1 MEKLKLSMLLL
12 IFSILGFAQDFVGSW
27 KGNLEVMGQQL
38 PLVFNISKM
47 PQGYSSTIDSPMQGA
62 VGIPVDKTEVVSGE
76 IILTQ
81 SAMNAKFNGKITD
94 GKLNGTFSQNGMQLP
109 LVLAKTDKNDL
120 GLHRPQSPKPPFDYL
135 QEEVIIKNNKQG
147 NALAGTLVLPKNFNK
162 KSPVLV
168 LITGS
173 GAQNRNEE
181 LFGHQP
187 FLVIADDFAKKGI
200 ATLRMDDRGVGGS
213 EKGKEN
219 PTSADFAT
227 DIDAAVEFLK
237 SKGYQNIGLL
247 GHSEGGMIAPIV
259 ASQNKNVKF
268 MVLLAAPG
276 EPIKNLMIQ
285 QNEMIGKAAGMSETQ
300 LEKAKEINAK
310 IYDFVINY
318 NGKDLEND
326 LKNQVLK
333 SQGLSGEALDAN
345 AEQLANPWMVY
356 FLKFNPED
364 YLSKIIIPTFALNG
378 SLDMQVSAKENLEG
392 IKKSLAKA
400 GNKNYKTEEF
410 KGLNHLFQTAKTGNP
425 NEYGQIE
432 ETMAPQVLGAISTW
446 LLGLK

>member
-1 MEKLKLSMLLL
+1 
-12 IFSILGFAQDFVGSW
+12 
-27 KGNLEVMGQQL
+27 
-38 PLVFNISKM
+38 
-47 PQGYSSTIDSPMQGA
+47 
-62 VGIPVDKTEVVSGE
+62 
-76 IILTQ
+76 
-81 SAMNAKFNGKITD
+81 
-94 GKLNGTFSQNGMQLP
+94 
-109 LVLAKTDKNDL
+109 
-120 GLHRPQSPKPPFDYL
+120 
-135 QEEVIIKNNKQG
+135 
-147 NALAGTLVLPKNFNK
+147 
-162 KSPVLV
+162 
-168 LITGS
+168 
-173 GAQNRNEE
+173 
-181 LFGHQP
+181 
-187 FLVIADDFAKKGI
+187 
-200 ATLRMDDRGVGGS
+200 
-213 EKGKEN
+213 
-219 PTSADFAT
+219 
-227 DIDAAVEFLK
+227 
-237 SKGYQNIGLL
+237 
-247 GHSEGGMIAPIV
+247 
-259 ASQNKNVKF
+259 

-364 YLSKIIIPTFALNG
+364 YLSKIKIPTFALNG